1 LLHNLQNVSVSATRT
16 DDRKMRHMSPKIPAP
31 PDPPRPHT
39 LSIRLSDEE
48 KADLEATQMMLA
60 KHWKRDRVERAD
72 VVRAALA
79 MLKAELE
86 ATEKS

>member
-1 LLHNLQNVSVSATRT
+1 
-16 DDRKMRHMSPKIPAP
+16 MRQMSPKIPAP

-48 KADLEATQMMLA
+48 KDDLEVTQTMLA
-60 KHWKRDRVERAD
+60 KFWKREKVERAD

-86 ATEKS
+86 ATEKGAVVGARK